1 MKLTTQEVDLLY
13 LGLYGEYRS
22 LLAASSS
29 PNLSKDQATF
39 LIDRIRPIAD
49 LLLKL
54 RAEQRRL
61 EGAKS

>member
-1 MKLTTQEVDLLY
+1 MKLSTEEIDLLY

-22 LLAASSS
+22 LLAASGS
-29 PNLSKDQATF
+29 PILSKEQATF

-54 RAEQRRL
+54 REEQRRRG
-61 EGAKS
+61 GATR

>member
-1 MKLTTQEVDLLY
+1 MKLSAQEIDLLY

-22 LLAASSS
+22 LLAASGNPSVS
-29 PNLSKDQATF
+29 RAQAAF

>member
-1 MKLTTQEVDLLY
+1 MKLSTEEIDLLY

-22 LLAASSS
+22 LLAASGS
-29 PNLSKDQATF
+29 PILSKEQATF

-54 RAEQRRL
+54 REEQRRRG
-61 EGAKS
+61 GATQ